1 MEQPQPEWWRSLISW
16 AATNTVAFLIVG
28 VIWKFIDRMF
38 GFLTK
43 LIDGRLKKI
52 TDAVVEEKMAP
63 LHAKMDEM
71 SKQMDRMTEFL
82 MNKK

>member
-38 GFLTK
+38 SFLTK

-63 LHAKMDEM
+63 IHAKMDEM
-71 SKQMDRMTEFL
+71 SNQIKYLTDL
-82 MNKK
+82 IIKGK

>member
-38 GFLTK
+38 SFLTK

-52 TDAVVEEKMAP
+52 TDIVVEEKILP
-63 LHAKMDEM
+63 LNQKVDDLKAQIENLTK
-71 SKQMDRMTEFL
+71 L
-82 MNKK
+82 IMNRK